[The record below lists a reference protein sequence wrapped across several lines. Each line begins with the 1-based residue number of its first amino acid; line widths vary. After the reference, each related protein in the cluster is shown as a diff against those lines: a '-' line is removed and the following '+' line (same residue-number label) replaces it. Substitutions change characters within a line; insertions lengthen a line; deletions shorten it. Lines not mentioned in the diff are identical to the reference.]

1 MFQGELFMT
10 SNLRIEALENSC
22 QRLKE
27 SPDQTQAR
35 KDELIARKE
44 IGMFVIENGNNEN
57 QFPSLKEKADNAAI
71 EYEKI
76 LNYMV
81 MIKDRTINREKVQK

>member
-1 MFQGELFMT
+1 MI
-10 SNLRIEALENSC
+10 SNQCIEALENSC

-27 SPDQTQAR
+27 NPDQAQAR

-44 IGMFVIENGNNEN
+44 IGMFVFENGNNEI
-57 QFPSLKEKADNAAI
+57 QFPSLKEKADNATI

-81 MIKDRTINREKVQK
+81 VIKDRTINREKVQK

>member
-1 MFQGELFMT
+1 MT

-22 QRLKE
+22 WRLKE
-27 SPDQTQAR
+27 NPDQAQAR
-35 KDELIARKE
+35 KDVFIARKE
-44 IGMFVIENGNNEN
+44 IGMFVIENGNNEI

-76 LNYMV
+76 LNYMIV
-81 MIKDRTINREKVQK
+81 IKDRAINREKV

>member
-1 MFQGELFMT
+1 
-10 SNLRIEALENSC
+10 
-22 QRLKE
+22 
-27 SPDQTQAR
+27 
-35 KDELIARKE
+35 
-44 IGMFVIENGNNEN
+44 MFVIESGNNAI

-81 MIKDRTINREKVQK
+81 VIKDRAINREKFRNKILGIIWIYDY

>member
-1 MFQGELFMT
+1 MT
-10 SNLRIEALENSC
+10 SNLRIEALANSC

-27 SPDQTQAR
+27 NPDQAQAR
-35 KDELIARKE
+35 KDELIDRKE
-44 IGMFVIENGNNEN
+44 IGMFVIENGNNEI
-57 QFPSLKEKADNAAI
+57 QFPSRKEKADNAAI

-81 MIKDRTINREKVQK
+81 VIKDRTINREKVQQ

>member
-1 MFQGELFMT
+1 MT
-10 SNLRIEALENSC
+10 SNPRIEALGNGC

-27 SPDQTQAR
+27 NPDQAQAH
-35 KDELIARKE
+35 KDELIARKD
-44 IGMFVIENGNNEN
+44 IGMFVIDNGNY
-57 QFPSLKEKADNAAI
+57 QIRLPSLKEKADNAAK

-81 MIKDRTINREKVQK
+81 VVKDRAINLEKVQQ

>member
-1 MFQGELFMT
+1 MT
-10 SNLRIEALENSC
+10 SNLRIEAFENNC

-27 SPDQTQAR
+27 NPDQTQAR

-44 IGMFVIENGNNEN
+44 IGMFVIENGNNEI

-81 MIKDRTINREKVQK
+81 VIKDRTINREKVQK

>member
-76 LNYMV
+76 SNYMV
-81 MIKDRTINREKVQK
+81 VIKDRTINREKVQK